1 MTFCLD
7 NYDIACVRYL
17 RKITSDFHLLKPINI
32 ILCLMVFHQ
41 VMQIASHD
49 QKH

>member
-17 RKITSDFHLLKPINI
+17 RKITSDFHLKPINI

-41 VMQIASHD
+41 VMQIASCD